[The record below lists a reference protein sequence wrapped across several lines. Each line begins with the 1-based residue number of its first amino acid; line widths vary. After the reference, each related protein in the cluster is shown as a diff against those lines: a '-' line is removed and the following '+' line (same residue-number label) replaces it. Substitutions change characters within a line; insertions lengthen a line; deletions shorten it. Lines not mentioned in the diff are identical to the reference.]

1 MPDQSPIVH
10 MPSFISNPG
19 EYGKTVPSRGR
30 STSPIRRTLS
40 AEKLRRAPSRTFI
53 PPVPPIDI
61 MDFPKLPH
69 PRIGTSIRMSA
80 PIFLGGATAE
90 GDVCLV
96 IDGGKR
102 QKSNPKKP
110 PISVNRISVSL
121 VGIERSNGRTTMF
134 NCLMTDL
141 IDKAHPP
148 PETMAPAD
156 QPTSESGWQVVPSA
170 SVLPFRIDLPVTLG
184 PVPFKSKKNSIT
196 FLVSVL
202 LEAKIGSERVYVR
215 NSEEVAILAVY
226 DHPVLAEKAL
236 VNLPTPLVVTD
247 EIQLSHQGSYETIV
261 LTVGLHR
268 QTWISGYLL
277 FFDVRISNRGTK
289 TVKKVQSRLERS
301 TFVFSHAAPTIEPGL
316 SDSLRLPER
325 CEKKAISRSTHCN
338 WQVAG
343 NSEEQRT
350 CVLEI
355 PPGLVSIE
363 TGRSIDVRSTDGWLY
378 SHIQLPFIKNVIPNI
393 KGSVRWSTFSDQCPG
408 RFFGVRF
415 FLNVKI
421 KVSFFKSLKVQL
433 PVTIIHPS
441 SIDIPPNALAQVATT
456 IENKHRHHPTS
467 PDPSYLYQPGQA
479 FLAPRRSS
487 HELLL
492 RKAISNEDINDI
504 TAVLERDLDD
514 NGPRRRAS
522 TANVTSHEKPSMRY
536 RSTRFLEGDNSFLK
550 QLRSEPEMRTPV
562 PPIPSIPQRLYR
574 LDTGV
579 AVLSR
584 QQSPVRKAPS
594 PPTSSKQQT
603 LDDSGIAGKLSPLRS
618 HPPSFVQQKTV
629 RATLENAAMVH
640 RQRDQAEPKMGPRLQ
655 RSTSGLG
662 FSASEDGGE
671 DGGPFGDL

>member
-1 MPDQSPIVH
+1 
-10 MPSFISNPG
+10 MPSLISSPHD
-19 EYGKTVPSRGR
+19 YGKTVPSRGR
-30 STSPIRRTLS
+30 STSPIRRTS
-40 AEKLRRAPSRTFI
+40 STEKLRRAPSRTFI
-53 PPVPPIDI
+53 PPAPPVDI

-69 PRIGTSIRMSA
+69 PRIGASIRMSA
-80 PIFLGGATAE
+80 PISLGGATAE
-90 GDVCLV
+90 GDVCLI

-134 NCLMTDL
+134 TSLMTDL

-148 PETMAPAD
+148 PETMAPAN
-156 QPTSESGWQVVPSA
+156 QPTSEFGWQVIPSV

-202 LEAKIGSERVYVR
+202 VEAKLSGERVYVR
-215 NSEEVAILAVY
+215 NSEEVTILAVY
-226 DHPVLAEKAL
+226 DHSVLAEKAL
-236 VNLPTPLVVTD
+236 VNLPTPLVVMD
-247 EIQLSHQGSYETIV
+247 EIQLSHQGSYETVV

-289 TVKKVQSRLERS
+289 TVKKVQSQLERS
-301 TFVFSHAAPTIEPGL
+301 TFVFSHAAPTTDPGL
-316 SDSLRLPER
+316 ADSLRLPER
-325 CEKKAISRSTHCN
+325 CEKKAISTSTHCD

-355 PPGLVSIE
+355 PPGLVSVE
-363 TGRSIDVRSTDGWLY
+363 TGRSTD
-378 SHIQLPFIKNVIPNI
+378 
-393 KGSVRWSTFSDQCPG
+393 
-408 RFFGVRF
+408 
-415 FLNVKI
+415 
-421 KVSFFKSLKVQL
+421 
-433 PVTIIHPS
+433 S

-456 IENKHRHHPTS
+456 IENKRRHHPTA
-467 PDPSYLYQPGQA
+467 PNPSYLYQPGQA

-487 HELLL
+487 RELLV

-504 TAVLERDLDD
+504 TAMLEWDLDD

-522 TANVTSHEKPSMRY
+522 TANVTGHEKPSMSY
-536 RSTRFLEGDNSFLK
+536 RSTRPFEGDNGFRK
-550 QLRSEPEMRTPV
+550 QLRSDPDMRTPM

-584 QQSPVRKAPS
+584 QQSPARKAPS
-594 PPTSSKQQT
+594 PPTSSKQQI
-603 LDDSGIAGKLSPLRS
+603 LEDSGIAGKLSPLGS
-618 HPPSFVQQKTV
+618 HPPGFVQQKTV
-629 RATLENAAMVH
+629 RATLENAAMVR
-640 RQRDQAEPKMGPRLQ
+640 RQRDQAEPRMGPRLQ

-662 FSASEDGGE
+662 FSASEDGGDE
-671 DGGPFGDL
+671 GGPFGYL